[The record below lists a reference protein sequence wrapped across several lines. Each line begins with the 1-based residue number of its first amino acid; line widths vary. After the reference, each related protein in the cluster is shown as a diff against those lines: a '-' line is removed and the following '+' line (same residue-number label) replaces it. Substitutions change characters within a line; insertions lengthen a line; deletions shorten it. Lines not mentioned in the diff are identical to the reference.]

1 MTNGGTRAQ
10 IVLLRHSD
18 GRCVGFLNCSFLCY
32 LLQEVYTW
40 GKHQYLPLKKMTC
53 QVLRKELSRT
63 MSGSTVKIL
72 FLRVLAV

>member
-18 GRCVGFLNCSFLCY
+18 GRCVGYSWTAVSYAIFFKKY
-32 LLQEVYTW
+32 I
-40 GKHQYLPLKKMTC
+40 HQYLPLKKMTC